1 MDIQIRIKRTIQEDA
16 YISIPWTEAIMSK
29 KADGTLE
36 LDTEKLVALAV
47 ETGNKPDVEWKQEN
61 LVINP
66 HPIQCPKPDERKIFI
81 DCQ

>member
-1 MDIQIRIKRTIQEDA
+1 MDIQLRLQRTIQEDA

-36 LDTEKLVALAV
+36 LDTEKLVALAI
-47 ETGNKPDVEWKQEN
+47 ETGNKPGVEWKQEN

-66 HPIQCPKPDERKIFI
+66 HPIQGPKPDERKIFI